1 MCLSLFLPISSAIL
15 KIKDDQTTN
24 IKEIDNL
31 MVKFNQW
38 EKGYGNKKDYLKSLN
53 NKEKKEKYYF
63 IFLRFAFEAHNAF

>member
-1 MCLSLFLPISSAIL
+1 MSSAIL
-15 KIKDDQTTN
+15 KIKGDQTTN

-38 EKGYGNKKDYLKSLN
+38 EKDYGNKKDYLKSLN